1 MDVVDK
7 KLFTDEEGI
16 KIQEL
21 NLGHQSLKNR
31 AVYFST
37 KHQ

>member
-7 KLFTDEEGI
+7 KLFTDEEGS

-21 NLGHQSLKNR
+21 NLGRQSLKNR